1 MSSKRNEYSEGKKK
15 DIHIITYYAELS
27 LQSND
32 LSVIAINVAKDT
44 CPILRKNC
52 LGRRNDH

>member
-1 MSSKRNEYSEGKKK
+1 MNRYSEGKKK
-15 DIHIITYYAELS
+15 EIHIITYYAELS

-32 LSVIAINVAKDT
+32 LSVIAINVANDT

>member
-15 DIHIITYYAELS
+15 EIHIITYYAELS

-32 LSVIAINVAKDT
+32 LINVANDT